1 VFNMA
6 VKRAETHIESKKI
19 ELQTGLLAKQADGA
33 VVIACG
39 ETVVLVTAVASPTI
53 RAGIDFFPLT
63 VDIEEK
69 TYAVGRI
76 PGAVFR
82 REGRPSERATL
93 TARLTDRPLR
103 PTFPE
108 WFRHDVQVIATVLQ
122 LDEDNPYDVLVA
134 TAASAALQ
142 IGGVPFASPISTVR
156 MAHIHGRWVP
166 MPTYAELENATIE
179 LVVSGRPNESGD
191 IDVLMIEAGGFEDTI
206 AKISG
211 GDPQPTEEVL
221 ADGLEAAKEHIRAL
235 GELQKQLVAQ
245 CEVPER
251 QWIQSKDYE
260 QDVYDAISDTFGGR
274 LTEAL
279 TIAGKAER
287 NRKLD
292 ELSAEVIEK
301 HKAELPEERH
311 GEIKAALRSLQ
322 KKIVRQRVLDEGV
335 RIDGRGTKDIRPLAA
350 QVGLLSRVHGTG
362 LFQRGE
368 TQVLS
373 VVTLAMPRME
383 QFVGVDELLDK
394 TKRYMH
400 QYNMPPY
407 ATGEAYPL
415 RAPRRRDIGH
425 GALAEKALLP
435 VVPSPDDFPYAIRVV
450 SETLESNGSSS
461 MASVCGSTLGLMDAG
476 VPLHDMIGG
485 IAMGL
490 ISGDGKF
497 VTLTDILGSED
508 GYGDMDFKVA
518 GTESFITALQLDTKT
533 LGISVDVL
541 RGALQQA
548 KDARLQI
555 LAAMRQAI
563 SQPRAELSQ
572 YAPRIIVE
580 TIPVEKIGEVI
591 GPKGKVI
598 NEIIARTETQID
610 IEDDGRILVSAASG
624 ENADKALKMIRDIV
638 SPQPLEIGM
647 EFEGTVVKTTE
658 FGAFVNIMP
667 GKDGL
672 VHISKMSV
680 LSGGKRVGK
689 VEDVLSVG
697 DKLPVKIN
705 EIRPD
710 GKLNLVP
717 AEAAGNGEAAAPAEQ
732 ETVGAE

>member
-1 VFNMA
+1 
-6 VKRAETHIESKKI
+6 VKRAETHIESKRI
-19 ELQTGLLAKQADGA
+19 ELQTGALAKQADGA
-33 VVIACG
+33 VVITCG
-39 ETVVLVTAVASPTI
+39 ETTVLVTAVASPTI

-63 VDIEEK
+63 VDVEEK
-69 TYAVGRI
+69 LYAVGRI

-82 REGRPSERATL
+82 REGRPSEKATL

-103 PTFPE
+103 PTFPD
-108 WFRHDVQVIATVLQ
+108 WFRHDVQVIGTVLQ
-122 LDEDNPYDVLVA
+122 LDDENPYDVLIA
-134 TAASAALQ
+134 TAASAALM
-142 IGGVPFASPISTVR
+142 IGGVPFAGPISSVR
-156 MAHIHGRWVP
+156 MAHIRGRWVP
-166 MPTYAELENATIE
+166 MPTYAELENATVE
-179 LVVSGRPNESGD
+179 LVVSGRPNESGE
-191 IDVLMIEAGGFEDTI
+191 IDVLMVEAGGFENTLEL
-206 AKISG
+206 ISG
-211 GDPQPTEEVL
+211 GDPEPTEEVL
-221 ADGLEAAKEHIRAL
+221 ADGLDAAKEHIRAL
-235 GELQKQLVAQ
+235 GEAQKALVAQ
-245 CEVPER
+245 CDVPDR
-251 QWIQSKDYE
+251 QWIETRDYAPEVLQSIE
-260 QDVYDAISDTFGGR
+260 DTFGGR
-274 LTEAL
+274 LSEAL
-279 TIAGKAER
+279 AIAGKAER

-292 ELSAEVIEK
+292 ELSAEVVAK
-301 HKAELPEERH
+301 HQAELPEERH

-322 KKIVRQRVLDEGV
+322 KKIVRQRVLSEGK
-335 RIDGRGTKDIRPLAA
+335 RIDGRSPTEIRNLAA
-350 QVGLLSRVHGTG
+350 DVGLLSRVHGTG

-373 VVTLAMPRME
+373 VATLAMPRME
-383 QFVGVDELLDK
+383 QFVGVDELLDR

-435 VVPSPDDFPYAIRVV
+435 VVPSADDFPYAIRVV

-461 MASVCGSTLGLMDAG
+461 MASVCGSTLALMDAG
-476 VPLHDMIGG
+476 VPLRDMIGG

-490 ISGDGKF
+490 ITGDGKA

-518 GTESFITALQLDTKT
+518 GTESFVTALQLDTKT
-533 LGISVDVL
+533 LGISVDIL

-548 KDARLQI
+548 RQARLEV
-555 LAAMRQAI
+555 LAVMRTAI
-563 SQPRAELSQ
+563 DKPRPELSP

-610 IEDDGRILVSAASG
+610 IEDDGRVLISATSG
-624 ENADKALKMIRDIV
+624 EAAEKALQMIRDIV
-638 SPQPLEIGM
+638 SPPQLEVGQ

-672 VHISKMSV
+672 VHISK
-680 LSGGKRVGK
+680 LSKLAGGKRIGK
-689 VEDVLSVG
+689 VEDVVSVG
-697 DKLPVKIN
+697 DRLPVRIN

-717 AEAAGNGEAAAPAEQ
+717 AAVDGDSGGDGAGGD
-732 ETVGAE
+732 GAGGD

>member
-1 VFNMA
+1 MA
-6 VKRAETHIESKKI
+6 VKRAETQIESKKI

-63 VDIEEK
+63 VDIEERL
-69 TYAVGRI
+69 YAVGRI

-82 REGRPSERATL
+82 REGRPSEKATL

-103 PTFPE
+103 PTFPD
-108 WFRHDVQVIATVLQ
+108 WFRHDVQVIAMVLQ
-122 LDEDNPYDVLVA
+122 LDEDNPYDVLCA

-142 IGGVPFASPISTVR
+142 IGGVPFAGPLATVR

-166 MPTYAELENATIE
+166 MPTYSELENATVE
-179 LVVSGRPNESGD
+179 LVVSGRPNDSGD
-191 IDVLMIEAGGFEDTI
+191 IDILMIECGGFETTI
-206 AKISG
+206 EKIRG
-211 GDPQPTEEVL
+211 GDTAPTEEVL
-221 ADGLEAAKEHIRAL
+221 ADGLEAAQDHIRTL
-235 GELQKQLVAQ
+235 CEVQRELVAQ
-245 CEVPER
+245 CEVPQR
-251 QWIQSKDYE
+251 QWVESRDYG
-260 QDVYDAISDTFGGR
+260 QDVFDAIKQSFGDR
-274 LTEAL
+274 LGEAL
-279 TIAGKAER
+279 AVAGKAER

-292 ELSAEVIEK
+292 ELTLEVIEK
-301 HKAELPEERH
+301 HQADLPEERH
-311 GEIKAALRSLQ
+311 GEIKSALRALQ
-322 KKIVRQRVLDEGV
+322 KKIVRQRILDEGK
-335 RIDGRGTKDIRPLAA
+335 RIDGRGTTDLRPLAA
-350 QVGLLSRVHGTG
+350 DVGLLSRAHGTG

-373 VVTLAMPRME
+373 VATLAMPRME

-400 QYNMPPY
+400 QYNMPPFS
-407 ATGEAYPL
+407 TGEAYPL

-435 VVPSPDDFPYAIRVV
+435 SVPSADEFPYAIRVV
-450 SETLESNGSSS
+450 SEAIESNGSTS
-461 MASVCGSTLGLMDAG
+461 MASVCGSTLALMDAG
-476 VPLHDMIGG
+476 VPLREMIGG

-490 ISGDGKF
+490 VSGDGKF
-497 VTLTDILGSED
+497 VTLTDILGAED

-518 GTESFITALQLDTKT
+518 GTDEYVTALQLDTKT

-541 RGALQQA
+541 RGALKQA
-548 KDARLQI
+548 KAARLEV
-555 LAAMRQAI
+555 LAAMRKAI
-563 SQPRAELSQ
+563 EKPRAELSP

-610 IEDDGRILVSAASG
+610 IEDDGRILISATSG
-624 ENADKALKMIRDIV
+624 DAAEKALEMIRSIV
-638 SPQPLEIGM
+638 SPPQLEVGQ
-647 EFEGTVVKTTE
+647 EFEGTVVKTTD

-667 GKDGL
+667 GRDGL
-672 VHISKMSV
+672 VHISK
-680 LSGGKRVGK
+680 LSKLAGGKRIGK
-689 VEDVLSVG
+689 VEDVVSVG
-697 DKLPVKIN
+697 DRIQVRIN

-717 AEAAGNGEAAAPAEQ
+717 AELDGEAAAAER
-732 ETVGAE
+732 EPVGAE